1 MTLPSKCKTCVH
13 NDHGHCFA
21 ESWCVYHPAVME
33 AHSPMNMY
41 RAIETTEDLM
51 LDYSDGTEG
60 ADPDL
65 QQGDE

>member
-1 MTLPSKCKTCVH
+1 
-13 NDHGHCFA
+13 
-21 ESWCVYHPAVME
+21 ME